1 MTDEKTNNQLY
12 QQSGNEQTTP
22 IIIRRFVDMSLLVT
36 FHLNSA
42 EMGYIM
48 LNERHLSLFIIVVV
62 RRLVATSP
70 TVAMWH
76 LVAVLITDSAGWL
89 IVSTHT

>member
-22 IIIRRFVDMSLLVT
+22 IIICRFVDMSLLAT

-48 LNERHLSLFIIVVV
+48 LNERHLSSFIIWMP
-62 RRLVATSP
+62 RRC
-70 TVAMWH
+70 
-76 LVAVLITDSAGWL
+76 
-89 IVSTHT
+89 